1 MMSLPWKALNSQS
14 FYKSRESTVIRVPSY
29 EVIRSPVKFR
39 NLWINILTSRIKE
52 AKNKEDTI
60 VNHVLHLKNFTV
72 NKIN

>member
-1 MMSLPWKALNSQS
+1 MMSLPLKALNSQS
-14 FYKSRESTVIRVPSY
+14 FYKSCESTVIRVSSH

-60 VNHVLHLKNFTV
+60 VNNVLHLKNFTV